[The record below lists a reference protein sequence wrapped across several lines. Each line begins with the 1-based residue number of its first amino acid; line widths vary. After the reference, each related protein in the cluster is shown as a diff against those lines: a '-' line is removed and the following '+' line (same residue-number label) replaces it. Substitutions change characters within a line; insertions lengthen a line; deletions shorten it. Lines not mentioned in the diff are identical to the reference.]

1 MCGMSLRK
9 PSINIR
15 DIGTMR
21 MKNIAKAFLLAAL
34 ISSPAWAQ
42 QDSAA
47 KPADDHLVQMR
58 LDIQAA
64 RKEYDRKVK
73 EAKGVYDEAK
83 KAAAKER
90 DTAIAAARSKAGQK

>member
-1 MCGMSLRK
+1 
-9 PSINIR
+9 
-15 DIGTMR
+15 
-21 MKNIAKAFLLAAL
+21 MKNIARALLLAAA

-42 QDSAA
+42 QGGAS

-83 KAAAKER
+83 QASAKER
-90 DTAIAAARSKAGQK
+90 DTAIAAARAKAGQK